1 MKRTLL
7 IATAVC
13 ALAGAGF
20 AVASMSVLKTVNIRS
35 TGFVP
40 KNVTVP
46 ATGTVRWKNV
56 DTINHQPVANSGA
69 FACPTITPNR
79 TCQRVMNTPGRF
91 GYRDALH
98 PTLRGTVHVTGPPP
112 SVSIGASVPIATYGD
127 DIQLNGVIS
136 TGAVGDMVSVFA
148 QPWGQLSFVKIAD
161 VLTTT
166 NGAWAY
172 ATTGDTSPKLLT
184 FYKATWKGKESAM
197 VQVAVSPRLTLTR
210 SGGRFRARAVAAKSF
225 GGHWV
230 YVQRL
235 TSFGQWVV
243 VKKVTL
249 NSESTR
255 RFKLKTLPMGR
266 SRLRIFMTTN
276 QAGSGYFSSQSPV
289 LVFRR
294 G

>member
-20 AVASMSVLKTVNIRS
+20 AVAALSAQKNVNIRS

-40 KNVTVP
+40 KNVTV
-46 ATGTVRWKNV
+46 AGGDTVRWKNV

-69 FACPTITPNR
+69 FACPTITPTH

-91 GYRDALH
+91 AYRDALH
-98 PTLRGTVHVTGPPP
+98 PTLRGTVIVTGPPP
-112 SVSIGASVPIATYGD
+112 SVSVGASVPIATYGD
-127 DIQLNGVIS
+127 AIQLSGAIS

-161 VLTTT
+161 VLTSA
-166 NGAWAY
+166 NGAWSY
-172 ATTGDTSPKLLT
+172 ATSGETSPKLLT
-184 FYKATWKGKESAM
+184 FYKAQWKGKDSAT

-210 SGGRFRARAVAAKSF
+210 SGGRFRARAQAAKSF
-225 GGHWV
+225 GGNWV

-249 NSESTR
+249 NSESAR
-255 RFKLKTLPMGR
+255 RFKLKMLAKGR

-276 QAGSGYFSSQSPV
+276 QAGSGYFESRSPV